1 MSLNMSREATKEY
14 VELKAKRYRLLRGKK
29 AKGQILN
36 EVVETTGYD
45 RKHAIRLLG
54 SYASC
59 KNKPKRRP
67 GRPRK
72 LTPEDIFLIKEIWEA
87 SAQPCGKRLKVV
99 LEVWLPFWVKDQGP
113 LPEEQLQRILKTGA
127 ATLDRVL
134 APIKTKRKK
143 PRGPTKGLRAIQA
156 EIPIRQGSWS
166 AEVCGWIEGDTVA
179 HCGSSMRGSFVWTL
193 TLTDI
198 MSQWTEL
205 GATWNKGQESVIRSL
220 ELILKRFPFP
230 LKGIDT
236 DNGSEFLNAHL
247 QRYWKNHPDRPV
259 ITRSRPYRKNDN
271 AHVEQKNRTLVR
283 ELIGYDRLDNPQCV
297 ELLEEVYEVWCLQNN
312 HFIPRMKLHKK
323 YRSASRIVKEYTA
336 PKTPY
341 QRVME
346 SSLKAEAKRK
356 LQSIHQSLN
365 PLRLQREYEEK
376 LKKLYNWIANENRVQ
391 NDL

>member
-1 MSLNMSREATKEY
+1 MSLNMSMEATKEY

-36 EVVETTGYD
+36 EVVETTGYG
-45 RKHAIRLLG
+45 RKHVIRLLG
-54 SYASC
+54 SYISR
-59 KNKPKRRP
+59 KHKHGRRP

-72 LTPEDIFLIKEIWEA
+72 LTSEDIFIIKEIWKTSE
-87 SAQPCGKRLKVV
+87 QPCGKRLKVV
-99 LEVWLPFWVKDQGP
+99 LEVWLPYWIKERGP
-113 LPEEQLQRILKTGA
+113 LPEEQLQRILSTGA

-134 APIKTKRKK
+134 SSIKVKRKK
-143 PRGPTKGLRAIQA
+143 PWGPPKGLRAIQA
-156 EIPIRQGSWS
+156 EIPIRQGAWT
-166 AEVCGWIEGDTVA
+166 ATECGWIEGDTVA
-179 HCGSSMRGSFVWTL
+179 HCGSSMKGSFVWTL

-205 GATWNKGQESVIRSL
+205 GATWNKGQESVVRSL

-247 QRYWKNHPDRPV
+247 QRFWKDHPDRPQ
-259 ITRSRPYRKNDN
+259 ITRSRPYHKNDN

-283 ELIGYDRLDNPQCV
+283 ELIGYDRLDKPQCV
-297 ELLEEVYEVWCLQNN
+297 ELLEDVYEIWCLQNN
-312 HFIPRMKLHKK
+312 HFIPRMKLHKR
-323 YRSASRIVKEYTA
+323 YRVASRIVKEYTA
-336 PKTPY
+336 PETPY

-346 SSLKAEAKRK
+346 SPLRAAAKRK

-365 PLRLQREYEEK
+365 PLRLQRQYEEK
-376 LKKLYNWIANENRVQ
+376 LKRLYNWIANENHVQ
-391 NDL
+391 HAL

>member
-1 MSLNMSREATKEY
+1 MEATKEY
-14 VELKAKRYRLLRGKK
+14 VELKARRYRLLRGKK

-54 SYASC
+54 SYTAR
-59 KNKPKRRP
+59 KHKPGRRP

-72 LTPEDIFLIKEIWEA
+72 LTPEDIFIIKEIWKTSE
-87 SAQPCGKRLKVV
+87 QPCGKRLKVV
-99 LEVWLPFWVKDQGP
+99 LEEWLPFWIKEQGP
-113 LPEEQLQRILKTGA
+113 LSEGQLQRILNTGA

-134 APIKTKRKK
+134 ASVKAKCKK
-143 PRGPTKGLRAIQA
+143 PWGPPRGLRAIQA
-156 EIPIRQGSWS
+156 EIPIRQGPWT
-166 AEVCGWIEGDTVA
+166 ANRCGWIEGDTVA
-179 HCGSSMRGSFVWTL
+179 HCGSSLKGSFVWTL

-205 GATWNKGQESVIRSL
+205 GATWNKGQESVVRSL
-220 ELILKRFPFP
+220 ELIIKRFPFP

-247 QRYWKNHPDRPV
+247 QRFWKDHPDRPL
-259 ITRSRPYRKNDN
+259 ITRSRPYHKNDN

-283 ELIGYDRLDNPQCV
+283 ELIGYDRLDKPQCV
-297 ELLEEVYEVWCLQNN
+297 ELLEDVYEVWCLQNN
-312 HFIPRMKLHKK
+312 HFIPRMKLQKK
-323 YRSASRIVKEYTA
+323 YRSASRIVKQYTA

-346 SSLKAEAKRK
+346 SPLRADAKRK
-356 LQSIHQSLN
+356 LQSIHQNLN
-365 PLRLQREYEEK
+365 PLKLQRQYEEK
-376 LKKLYNWIANENRVQ
+376 LKKLYRWIADENRVQ
-391 NDL
+391 KAL